1 MAELAVLERPRA
13 AQRTS
18 PQPTSADHA
27 AGMGEGSVRLSGV
40 VAQAV
45 GAMGMTGVVAL
56 VIPLILTVS
65 GGGAWLTLVLAS
77 SVMLAVAWCISRL
90 SRQVA
95 TTGGVYGLAS
105 MSLGHFGGVFVA
117 WTTMSLFG
125 LFSAATLAGFGIY
138 ATQFLVAVGLGSGQA
153 TTDVLY
159 AVGIAASLA
168 AAVSGMRRSAGV
180 MLALEML
187 TGIAILVLM
196 VAVLVHHGGSP
207 VDRTQLTLHRTS
219 TSMVLD
225 GVVLAVLAF
234 AGFESAT
241 VLGREATNPR
251 RTISVALLLTV
262 VIAGVFWTFCGYTM
276 YLGFEHSH
284 LDLASSTAPLG
295 DLAALAHV
303 GWLRRPIDLAVSLTL
318 FGSLIALL
326 NGLSR
331 ILFTMARDGIAP
343 KPLLRVHP
351 RWGTPWV
358 ANATVA
364 VVWTI
369 TVLVML
375 VASIGPFTVVDDFGD
390 INGYAYM
397 VIYGTL
403 AIGALTFLRRR
414 RALRAFDVVAALASV
429 LVLAYVF
436 YDNATEP
443 GSDSFIFY
451 GVLATFAAM
460 LSAYVLVRTK
470 RPAVFARV
478 GSSVGVDTRRDR
490 GPVQP

>member
-1 MAELAVLERPRA
+1 MATIAVHERDRA
-13 AQRTS
+13 AGRLSTR
-18 PQPTSADHA
+18 SAAVDQTA
-27 AGMGEGSVRLSGV
+27 RMGQSSVRLSGV

-45 GAMGMTGVVAL
+45 GAMGVTGVVAL

-65 GGGAWLTLVLAS
+65 GSGAWLTLVLAS
-77 SVMLAVAWCISRL
+77 AVMLAVAWCISRL
-90 SRQVA
+90 ARQFA

-105 MSLGHFGGVFVA
+105 TSLGRFGGVFVA

-138 ATQFLVAVGLGSGQA
+138 ASQFLASVGLGWGH
-153 TTDVLY
+153 TTVYVLY
-159 AVGIAASLA
+159 GLGVTASLA

-180 MLALEML
+180 MLALEIT

-219 TSMVLD
+219 TNMVLD

-241 VLGREATNPR
+241 VLGREASNPR
-251 RTISVALLLTV
+251 RTIPVALLLTV
-262 VIAGVFWTFCGYTM
+262 VTAGVFWTFCGYVM
-276 YLGFEHSH
+276 YLGFEGAH
-284 LDLASSTAPLG
+284 LNLAASSAPLG
-295 DLAALAHV
+295 DLATLAQV
-303 GWLRRPIDLAVSLTL
+303 GWLGKPIDLAVSLTL
-318 FGSLIALL
+318 FGSLIALF

-331 ILFTMARDGIAP
+331 ILFTMARDGLAP
-343 KPLLRVHP
+343 KPLLKVHP

-358 ANATVA
+358 ASTVIA
-364 VVWTI
+364 VVWTV
-369 TVLVML
+369 TVLVMVL
-375 VASIGPFTVVDDFGD
+375 ASIGPFEIVDHFGD
-390 INGYAYM
+390 VNGYAYM

-403 AIGALTFLRRR
+403 AIGALVFLRRR
-414 RALRAFDVVAALASV
+414 RALRALDAIAAVASV

-443 GSDSFIFY
+443 GSDRWIFY
-451 GVLATFAAM
+451 GVLATFATM
-460 LSAYVLVRTK
+460 LGTYVVVRAK
-470 RPAVFARV
+470 RPAAFARV
-478 GSSVGVDTRRDR
+478 GASVGLDTRRD
-490 GPVQP
+490 VDA